1 MEAYEDNLDKIN
13 EHKKAVRD
21 TTKATR
27 DVNFKD
33 TNAKIRDYE
42 RESRR
47 NVDYEAPV
55 IKPSSTYSTSNNI
68 TPASNYRSS
77 AAIEDYEP
85 ESKPVRGSWR
95 KDLETFEQ
103 TLEKKKTTKPTPA
116 VAPSYSTSASSVQ
129 RTETETSSTSWRDKF
144 KKFGDNSN
152 VTSSSTAP
160 ASATTKKEENKPLT
174 ITSSAP
180 QVTVKTA
187 ATTVIKK
194 EAVTNTAVIKPQ

>member
-1 MEAYEDNLDKIN
+1 MERKDMEAYEDNLDKIN

-42 RESRR
+42 RGSRR

-103 TLEKKKTTKPTPA
+103 TLEKKKTAKPTPT
-116 VAPSYSTSASSVQ
+116 VTPSYT
-129 RTETETSSTSWRDKF
+129 
-144 KKFGDNSN
+144 
-152 VTSSSTAP
+152 P
-160 ASATTKKEENKPLT
+160 
-174 ITSSAP
+174 
-180 QVTVKTA
+180 
-187 ATTVIKK
+187 
-194 EAVTNTAVIKPQ
+194 